1 MSPYFTT
8 PQLTQ
13 GLATVDDCL
22 SLSWFDLAYQL
33 NNCEINGQ
41 AAGLS
46 PDEIGLFK
54 DNVIEALIL
63 VGDESP
69 QMLFSMFEKIFGSV
83 SPQETGAKKVSRMEQ
98 GRPNY
103 WITISNTVTSA
114 SPGQPVTVDIAPSSH
129 FSGGTTSLPQEGTY
143 VPLPGNG
150 FDGAFIPVGGKDD
163 SVPYNHTIVLQPL
176 RDDQVISLSAGQKIQ
191 LTFAKYV
198 GNDSCPTDGELAI
211 SPGKIKTVSMGK
223 IRADYCLQKSMMKGF
238 FQGKL
243 QFAFGFLDG
252 KPVDCFQTEQDILMR
267 RAMKMTKDRLFQT
280 GRSITNPAITTTIEG
295 FTEFEGYFPSIKYGG
310 GQVFPINSAATGS
323 FDPDTDLA
331 EIILYAN
338 ANRRTT
344 EYMFFQSKQFNINF
358 LRKLNQFINGNP
370 GACNFPS
377 FSSTG
382 MSQERMIEF
391 LGVEGYKLH
400 GYSFAIKQMQEWSD
414 VTYYGTDGYPFSKMG
429 LITPMGK
436 IPTSDGG
443 MVSPVE
449 IFYPRG
455 CGLSGGYKEYFR
467 DMEAING
474 CEEFQGQATEETTV
488 MFHGLEDHYLI
499 EDTNLN

>member
-8 PQLTQ
+8 PQLQQ
-13 GLATVDDCL
+13 GLATVEDCL
-22 SLSWFDLAYQL
+22 NLNWFDLTYQL
-33 NNCEINGQ
+33 NNCEANGL

-46 PDEIGLFK
+46 PEEVGNFK
-54 DNVIEALIL
+54 DNVLEALIL

-83 SPQETGAKKVSRMEQ
+83 SPQETGAKRISRMEQ

-103 WITISNTVTSA
+103 WVQISNSVTSSA
-114 SPGQPVTVDIAPSSH
+114 PGQPVTVNIAPSSH
-129 FSGGTTSLPQEGTY
+129 FSGGTTSLPQQLTY

-150 FDGAFIPVGGKDD
+150 FDGAWIESKDD
-163 SVPYNHTIVLQPL
+163 SVPYNHTLVLQPL
-176 RDDQVISLSAGQKIQ
+176 REDQVISLTAGSKLQ

-198 GNDSCPTDGELAI
+198 GNNSCPSPGELAV
-211 SPGKIKTVSMGK
+211 SPGTIKTVSMGK
-223 IRADYCLQKSMMKGF
+223 IRADYCLQKAMMKGF

-243 QFAFGFLDG
+243 QFAFGFMDG

-280 GRSITNPAITTTIEG
+280 GRSITNPTIATTIEG
-295 FTEFEGYFPSIKYGG
+295 FTEFEGLFPSIKYGG
-310 GQVFPINSAATGS
+310 GQVFPINSGATGG
-323 FDPDTDLA
+323 FDPDVDLA

-344 EYMFFQSKQFNINF
+344 EYMFFQSKEFNINF

-377 FSSTG
+377 FTQTG
-382 MSQERMIEF
+382 MSQDRMIEF
-391 LGVEGYKLH
+391 LGVEAYKLH
-400 GYSFAIKQMQEWSD
+400 GYSFAIKQMLEWSD
-414 VTYYGTDGYPFSKMG
+414 VTYWGTEGYPFPKMG

-443 MVSPVE
+443 MVAPVE

-455 CGLSGGYKEYFR
+455 CGLSGGYKEVFR
-467 DMEAING
+467 DMEMITG

-488 MFHGLEDHYLI
+488 MFHNLQDFYLI

>member
-1 MSPYFTT
+1 MATPYFTT

-22 SLSWFDLAYQL
+22 SLNWFDLAYQL
-33 NNCEINGQ
+33 NNCEVNGR
-41 AAGLS
+41 AAGLD
-46 PDEIGLFK
+46 PNDIGYFK
-54 DNVIEALIL
+54 DNVMEALIL

-69 QMLFSMFEKIFGSV
+69 QMLFSIFEKIFGSI
-83 SPQETGAKKVSRMEQ
+83 SPQETGAKKISRIEQ

-103 WITISNTVTSA
+103 WTLITNDVTSPA
-114 SPGQPVTVDIAPSSH
+114 PGAPVTVNIGSYYSS
-129 FSGGTTSLPQEGTY
+129 GTTSLPQEGTF

-150 FDGAFIPVGGKDD
+150 FDQALISSKDD
-163 SVPYNHTIVLQPL
+163 TIPYAHTMVLTPV
-176 RDDQVISLSAGQKIQ
+176 REDQVIDLTAGTKLQ
-191 LTFAKYV
+191 LTFAKPV
-198 GNDSCPTDGELAI
+198 GNNSCPTDGELAI
-211 SPGKIKTVSMGK
+211 SPGTIKTVSMGK
-223 IRADYCLQKSMMKGF
+223 IRADYCLQKSTMKGF

-243 QFAFGFLDG
+243 QFAFGFIDG
-252 KPVDCFQTEQDILMR
+252 KPVDCFQTQQDILMR
-267 RAMKMTKDRLFQT
+267 RTMKMTKDRLFFT
-280 GRSITNPAITTTIEG
+280 GRKVDNPAITTLIEG
-295 FTEFEGYFPSIKYGG
+295 FEEFEGYLPSIVYGG
-310 GQVFPINSAATGS
+310 GQVFPFDSAATGS
-323 FDPDTDLA
+323 FDPDVDLS
-331 EIILYAN
+331 EIVLYAN

-344 EYMFFQSKQFNINF
+344 EYMFFQPKQFNINF

-391 LGVEGYKLH
+391 LGVEAYKLH
-400 GYSFAIKQMQEWSD
+400 GFSFGIKQMQEWSD
-414 VTYYGTDGYPFSKMG
+414 VTYYGTDGYPFSTMG
-429 LITPMGK
+429 LITPMGN

-443 MVSPVE
+443 MVAPVE

-455 CGLSGGYKEYFR
+455 CGLSGGYKEVFR
-467 DMEAING
+467 DMETING

-499 EDTNLN
+499 LDSE